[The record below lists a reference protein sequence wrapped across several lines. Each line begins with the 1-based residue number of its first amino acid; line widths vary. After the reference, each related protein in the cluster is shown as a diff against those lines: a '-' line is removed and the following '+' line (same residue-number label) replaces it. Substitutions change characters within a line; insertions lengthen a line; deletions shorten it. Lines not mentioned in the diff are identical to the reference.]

1 MANERER
8 EREILRL
15 MNYDW
20 KELCENNIPLKKPV
34 VSFQKLIFV
43 ILSSI

>member
-8 EREILRL
+8 LRL
-15 MNYDW
+15 MIERNFV
-20 KELCENNIPLKKPV
+20 KITFPLKKPV